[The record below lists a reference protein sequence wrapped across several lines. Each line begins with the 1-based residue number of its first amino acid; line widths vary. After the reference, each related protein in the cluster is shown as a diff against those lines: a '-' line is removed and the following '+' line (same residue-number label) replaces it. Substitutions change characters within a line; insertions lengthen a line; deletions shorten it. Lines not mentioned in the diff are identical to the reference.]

1 MRILVTN
8 DDGIYAPGIKI
19 LAKALEAVGAVTVV
33 APDRNHSGASNA
45 LTLNQPVRV
54 NKVADNQYSIQ
65 GTPTDCVH
73 LAICGLIDE
82 PFDLVVSGINDGSN
96 LGDDIFYSGTVAAA
110 IEGRLMGL
118 PAIAISMGS
127 SNPRHFETA
136 GDVAVRLV
144 KKMGQHMISQDTIL
158 NVNVPDLPF
167 DDIAGFDVVRM
178 GSRHRAEPIIRE
190 VDPRGHAMYWVGLP
204 GAEDDA
210 GPGTDFYAINEN
222 KVSVTPI
229 QLDLTSYKSFEAVA
243 DWVDE
248 VSV

>member
-8 DDGIYAPGIKI
+8 DDGIHAPGIKV
-19 LAKALEAVGAVTVV
+19 LAKALTAVGEVTVV

-45 LTLNQPVRV
+45 LTLNQPVRA
-54 NKVADNQYSIQ
+54 NKIAENQYSIQ

-73 LAICGLIDE
+73 LAICGLIEE

-127 SNPRHFETA
+127 GEPVNFETA
-136 GDVAVRLV
+136 GEVAVRLV
-144 KKMGQHMISQDTIL
+144 KKMGHHMISQDTIL

-167 DDIAGFDVVRM
+167 DEIAGF
-178 GSRHRAEPIIRE
+178 
-190 VDPRGHAMYWVGLP
+190 
-204 GAEDDA
+204 
-210 GPGTDFYAINEN
+210 
-222 KVSVTPI
+222 
-229 QLDLTSYKSFEAVA
+229 
-243 DWVDE
+243 
-248 VSV
+248 